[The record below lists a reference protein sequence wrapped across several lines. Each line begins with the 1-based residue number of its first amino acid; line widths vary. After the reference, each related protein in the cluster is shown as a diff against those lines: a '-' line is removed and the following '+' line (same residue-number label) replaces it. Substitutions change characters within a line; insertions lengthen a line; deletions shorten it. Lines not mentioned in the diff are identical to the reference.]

1 MLARMQRKWITQ
13 TFANRNVKWN
23 SHSRNGHGTF
33 STGLNMPLPCDP
45 AVALLA
51 STPEMITLCPH
62 KNLYTDFITVKP
74 KCPSVGERFNKLV
87 HSYQGILLSNKNQ
100 EMIHATIWMN
110 LKRAMLNKKRQ
121 SQKVTYGVIS
131 FI

>member
-1 MLARMQRKWITQ
+1 MLARMQRIWITQ

-62 KNLYTDFITVKP
+62 KNLYTDFITVKNP
-74 KCPSVGERFNKLV
+74 NVLQWVKGLTNWYIHTMEYYSAIKTRKC
-87 HSYQGILLSNKNQ
+87 
-100 EMIHATIWMN
+100 
-110 LKRAMLNKKRQ
+110 
-121 SQKVTYGVIS
+121 
-131 FI
+131 